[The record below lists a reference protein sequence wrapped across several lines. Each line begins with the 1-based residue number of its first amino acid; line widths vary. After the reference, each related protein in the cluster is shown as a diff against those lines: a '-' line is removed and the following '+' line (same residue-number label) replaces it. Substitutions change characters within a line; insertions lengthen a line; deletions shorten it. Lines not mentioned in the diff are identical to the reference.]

1 MSDTAAP
8 LDIRNVSDWER
19 IASGL
24 GGAALLGYGLARH
37 ASIASALMAVGGVM
51 LLERGLTGHCSLY
64 STFGVNTR
72 AHGGGERR
80 ETQGTGKRGQHSIRD
95 IIDQASEESFP
106 ASDPPSWSP
115 ATAGRPAG
123 AG

>member
-8 LDIRNVSDWER
+8 LEIRNISDWER

-24 GGAALLGYGLARH
+24 GGAALLGYGLARRP
-37 ASIASALMAVGGVM
+37 SIASALMAVGGVV
-51 LLERGLTGHCSLY
+51 LLERGLTGHCPLY
-64 STFGVNTR
+64 HTLGVNTR
-72 AHGGGERR
+72 SDGAMQRR
-80 ETQGTGKRGQHSIRD
+80 ATRGTGKRGERSIRD

-123 AG
+123 

>member
-1 MSDTAAP
+1 MPDTAAP
-8 LDIRNVSDWER
+8 LDIRNVGDWER

-24 GGAALLGYGLARH
+24 GGAALLGYGLARRP
-37 ASIASALMAVGGVM
+37 SIASALMAVGGVM

-64 STFGVNTR
+64 GTLGMNTR
-72 AHGGGERR
+72 AHGAGQRR
-80 ETQGTGKRGQHSIRD
+80 EAHGTGKRGAHSIRD

-115 ATAGRPAG
+115 ATVGRPAG
-123 AG
+123 AV

>member
-24 GGAALLGYGLARH
+24 GGAAMLGYGLARH
-37 ASIASALMAVGGVM
+37 SSIASALMAVGGVM
-51 LLERGLTGHCSLY
+51 LLERGLTGQCSIYRAL
-64 STFGVNTR
+64 GLNTR
-72 AHGGGERR
+72 TAGTGQRR
-80 ETQGTGKRGQHSIRD
+80 ETHGTGKRGAPSIRD

-106 ASDPPSWSP
+106 ASDAPSWSP
-115 ATAGRPAG
+115 SIVGRPAA